1 MKAITALQ
9 APTNVPELCKLT
21 GMINYLGRFIPNLAT
36 VMHPMTELLK
46 SDTAS
51 TWGPPQETAFT
62 KVKEMISSNTVLAFY
77 GPKKNTV
84 VCADASSYGIGGV
97 LKQGPSDQ
105 LRPACFCSRTRRET
119 EVRYAQIKN
128 ECQAAVWTCE
138 TLSRYRVGLP
148 RFQLLTDHKPLVP
161 LISHRDLDK
170 TPLRCQRLLMHLML
184 FNPRAEH
191 VPGKQMVVADTLS
204 RSPCKL
210 EQEPDTVENVQAF
223 VELVESTRPATD
235 DQLKRIREGFQAPE
249 SDGVHIRRVPNTCGR
264 SSLQIREFFD
274 SRGHLSMSNGL
285 LTYDDRIVIP
295 ADMREEIRSAFTQVT
310 RV

>member
-1 MKAITALQ
+1 M
-9 APTNVPELCKLT
+9 
-21 GMINYLGRFIPNLAT
+21 
-36 VMHPMTELLK
+36 
-46 SDTAS
+46 
-51 TWGPPQETAFT
+51 
-62 KVKEMISSNTVLAFY
+62 
-77 GPKKNTV
+77 
-84 VCADASSYGIGGV
+84 
-97 LKQGPSDQ
+97 
-105 LRPACFCSRTRRET
+105 
-119 EVRYAQIKN
+119 
-128 ECQAAVWTCE
+128 
-138 TLSRYRVGLP
+138 
-148 RFQLLTDHKPLVP
+148 
-161 LISHRDLDK
+161 
-170 TPLRCQRLLMHLML
+170 RLMR

-210 EQEPDTVENVQAF
+210 EKEPDTVENVQAF
-223 VELVESTRPATD
+223 VELVESTRPASV

-274 SRGHLSMSNGL
+274 SRGHLSIRINGL